1 MDRMRIWILA
11 AAAAMAFNLPA
22 TEWFVDRTR
31 PDDSG
36 NGQSVATAKRTIQAA
51 CSAASAGDIVTV
63 LPGVY
68 DEGGNTFTASSVV
81 SSNRV
86 YILKNLTLRS
96 RDGAAV
102 THIVGAKDTN
112 VATNA
117 SPWGMGPGAIRC
129 IAVAT
134 GVTNV
139 KIEGFTIR
147 DGATAFGSDSA
158 PVRGAGVL
166 NVQAQPGVTAAGY
179 IVVRDCVIR
188 DNTGTRGGGMYGVT
202 AVNCTFTGNRASNFG
217 AAAREC
223 CLEGCVIYRNTTLG
237 SSGVGVIAYGYS
249 AVNCTIAYNETLS
262 AFSGFDGVSY
272 RFASNCVA
280 VANNGCGID
289 QNIYTCI
296 TDVTGKPNGCLY
308 VNESSSRIF
317 VAPAVGDFRLRAE
330 SVAVTANPAS
340 GGGYCG
346 AVQEAVS
353 CAGSGR
359 LTFSAATGGTMY
371 VDGVQV
377 RTSSTYAYAAP
388 WPRAY
393 AVTFEPDAGK
403 GLVCYQY
410 AGSARWPT
418 MDEVYYVIPPVS
430 GNATVAAL
438 VGEVRYVSPSGDDT
452 AAGTA
457 EAPWRTLQGA
467 MDGLVRDSVANAVVY
482 AHPGRYDE
490 GGAVVHGT
498 SNRVVFVASRN
509 VRLKALEGPSN
520 TFIVG
525 AEDPA
530 PAVANDCGLGPNAT
544 RCVAFLSSANSVQ
557 GFTITGGRSSVN
569 ADGSDSKAVRGGAML
584 AISLTDNSN
593 FTSALLDCVVTNCAA
608 SRGAATLCGHIERCL
623 LTGNR
628 AASGGNAIS
637 RTGIMRSCVFTRNRS
652 GNAIIGQNARA
663 YNCTVV
669 SNYCTTVQLAAN
681 ADCASNM
688 VFAANATYYDVAHST
703 GVGCSVFANP
713 SGIPWSSV
721 KEATLFADYLNGDFR
736 PYAASAGSY
745 FGNPNVFADG
755 GCFADFNG
763 KPFPIS
769 PNGRITV
776 GAVSDLVPSM
786 RVVSPVPGGTDV
798 AGIVAEFPVT
808 VTATSADRQ
817 LLGFEVNGATQAV
830 AGTSVTLTAELVA
843 DFTSFTVKPIYNS
856 DWWADAVN
864 GNDANTGWDAAHAKK
879 TLAGA
884 MSHAWAGDTVH
895 ALPGLY
901 DAGTMVQDNPYLTSG
916 TLNKSD
922 VVIPS
927 RVVVQTNVTL
937 VAEGAVDET
946 VIQGTADPETAG
958 AYGVGLGAVR
968 CVYLNDGATVRGF
981 TIRGG
986 RTDGVDEQDDNNRGG
1001 GVLGRTVNKVFV
1013 EECIITNC
1021 VSHRGGGGYAA
1032 VFSRCRFLGNRA
1044 TGNSPV
1050 GRYVTL
1056 YGCYA
1061 ADNVGRDNGFYSGLV
1076 SYHYDVVGCT
1086 FAADNGYGTM
1096 SGRTGDTRLS
1106 VSQMKGSKFWN
1117 NVVAMPYGT
1126 SHAHVISN
1134 AYGNVFSTDLRLDV
1148 VQGGDNVFASPEEIA
1163 LGADGVPRHGSVAI
1177 DASSFEYALTNL
1189 TGETGLNGVRRGLGG
1204 GVDVGAFEFDWLPR
1218 FAQDMGPKNIV
1229 VTEVDNAVF
1238 ENGDGLVEIP
1248 SGSLALTWTPAPRQT
1263 MNCPCSFQV
1272 NVTGTGT
1279 LTVMKDGE
1287 AFGTYTQ
1294 GVHDVNF
1301 FGSGAMAFTFAYE
1314 PGANDEGGAVLS
1326 GFFASI
1332 GTTIIVR

>member
-1 MDRMRIWILA
+1 MKNMILA
-11 AAAAMAFNLPA
+11 GVVAAMCLNVVA

-36 NGQSVATAKRTIQAA
+36 NGTSVATAKRTIQAA
-51 CSAASAGDIVTV
+51 CSAASAGDTVTV
-63 LPGVY
+63 LPGIY
-68 DEGGNTFTASSVV
+68 DEGGNSFTSSSVV

-86 YILKNLTLRS
+86 YIMKNLTLRS

-102 THIVGAKDTN
+102 THIVGAKDPN
-112 VATNA
+112 VAQDV

-147 DGATAFGSDSA
+147 DGATAFGSDTA
-158 PVRGAGVL
+158 PVRGGGVL
-166 NVQAQPGVTAAGY
+166 NVKAQPKSEGAAC

-188 DNTGTRGGGMYGVT
+188 DNTGTRGGAIYGVT

-223 CLEGCVIYRNTTLG
+223 CLEGCVLYRNTTLG
-237 SSGVGVIAYGYS
+237 SSAVGVMAYGYT

-262 AFSGFDGVSY
+262 AFSNIDGVST

-280 VANNGCGID
+280 VANSGCGVD

-308 VNESSSRIF
+308 VNESSSRLF

-330 SVAVTANPAS
+330 GLAVTQNPLTD
-340 GGGYCG
+340 GYCG
-346 AVQEAVS
+346 AVQEVVS
-353 CAGSGR
+353 CAGSGC
-359 LTFSAATGGTMY
+359 LTFSAASGGTMY

-377 RTSSTYAYAAP
+377 RTSSTYAFAAP

-393 AVTFEPDAGK
+393 AVTFAPDAGK

-410 AGSARWPT
+410 AGAARWPT
-418 MDEVYYVIPPVS
+418 MDEVYYVIPPAS
-430 GNATVAAL
+430 GSAPVAAL
-438 VGEVRYVSPSGDDT
+438 VGEARYVSPSGDDT

-467 MDGLVRDSVANAVVY
+467 MDGLVRDSVSDAVVY
-482 AHPGRYDE
+482 VHPGRYDE
-490 GGAVVHGT
+490 GGAVAHGT
-498 SNRVVFVASRN
+498 SNRVVFAASQN
-509 VRLKALEGPSN
+509 VRMKALEGPSN

-544 RCVAFLSSANSVQ
+544 RCVAFLSAANSVQ
-557 GFTITGGRSSVN
+557 GFTITGGRTSVN
-569 ADGSDSKAVRGGAML
+569 ANGSDSKAVRGGAML
-584 AISLTDNSN
+584 SLSTSN
-593 FTSALLDCVVTNCAA
+593 NGTFTSALLDCVVSNCSA
-608 SRGAATLCGHIERCL
+608 SRGAVFFGGYVERCL
-623 LTGNR
+623 LTDNVV
-628 AASGGNAIS
+628 ASGGNSIT
-637 RTGIMRSCVFTRNRS
+637 RTGTARSCVLTRNRS
-652 GNAIIGQNARA
+652 GNVIVGQNTKA

-669 SNYCTTVQLAAN
+669 SNYCTSVQVAST

-688 VFAANATYYDVAHST
+688 VFAANATTYDIDHST

-721 KEATLFADYLNGDFR
+721 KATTLFADYLNGDFR

-745 FGNPNVFADG
+745 FGNPNVFTDG

-769 PNGRITV
+769 PNGRITA

-798 AGIVAEFPVT
+798 EGIVAEFPVT
-808 VTATSADRQ
+808 VTSTSADRQ
-817 LLGFEVNGATQAV
+817 LLGFEVNGATQTVSGA
-830 AGTSVTLTAELVA
+830 SVSFTEEQVA
-843 DFTSFTVKPIYNS
+843 DFTSFTVKPIYNT
-856 DWWADAVN
+856 DWWADSVN

-946 VIQGTADPETAG
+946 VIQGTADPETVG

-1061 ADNVGRDNGFYSGLV
+1061 ADNVARDNGFYSGLV
-1076 SYHYDVVGCT
+1076 QYHYDVVGCT

-1106 VSQMKGSKFWN
+1106 VAQMKGSKFWN
-1117 NVVAMPYGT
+1117 NVVAMPSDDNYV
-1126 SHAHVISN
+1126 HVISN
-1134 AYGNVFSTDLRLDV
+1134 AYGNVFSTALRFDD
-1148 VQGGDNVFASPEEIA
+1148 VQGGDNVYASLDEIA

-1177 DASSFEYALTNL
+1177 DAGSFEYALTNL
-1189 TGETGLNGVRRGLGG
+1189 TGETGLNGVPRGLGG
-1204 GVDVGAFEFDWLPR
+1204 GVDSGAFEFDWLPQ
-1218 FAQDMGPKNIV
+1218 FAQDLGGRGLV
-1229 VTEVDNAVF
+1229 VTAADNAVF
-1238 ENGDGLVEIP
+1238 ENNDGLVEIP
-1248 SGSLALTWTPAPRQT
+1248 SGSLTLSWTPAAQSAS
-1263 MNCPCSFQV
+1263 CPCFFKV

-1279 LTVMKDGE
+1279 LTVVKDG
-1287 AFGTYTQ
+1287 ATLGTYTQ
-1294 GVHDVNF
+1294 GEQEVHF
-1301 FGSGAMAFTFAYE
+1301 SGSGAMALEFAYV
-1314 PGANDEGGAVLS
+1314 PGANDEGSAVLS
-1326 GFFASI
+1326 GFSADI
-1332 GTTIIVR
+1332 GTMLIFR